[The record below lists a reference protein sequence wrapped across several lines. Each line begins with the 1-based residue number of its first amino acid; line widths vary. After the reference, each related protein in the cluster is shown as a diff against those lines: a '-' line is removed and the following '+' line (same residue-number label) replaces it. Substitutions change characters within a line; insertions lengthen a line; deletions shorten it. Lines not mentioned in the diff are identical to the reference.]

1 VIAGAPPPHSKVA
14 ITVVGAAVSPDDPS
28 SIARVM
34 EGWLNGPDYPHLVL
48 TTGGTG
54 LGPRDVTPEA
64 LRPFITRP
72 CHGLQ
77 HAMLAAS
84 LGHTPMAALS
94 RYEAGIIDHAQCRVL
109 GATRAA
115 AAAAD
120 DHARRTLL
128 VEMPGSVKAVVE
140 CMDVLAKVL
149 PHALSLVME

>member
-1 VIAGAPPPHSKVA
+1 
-14 ITVVGAAVSPDDPS
+14 
-28 SIARVM
+28 
-34 EGWLNGPDYPHLVL
+34 
-48 TTGGTG
+48 
-54 LGPRDVTPEA
+54 VTPEA

-109 GATRAA
+109 ADASRAA
-115 AAAAD
+115 AAG